1 MITLLKQSLIAVLLL
16 SPSMTYTLE
25 APAPLLTITLANQV
39 NFEFVHQCCN
49 QAEELKEILQRLLHE
64 LSEDMD
70 YWNLQQLTTFSYF
83 ISKGPAAWFTDKAQE
98 QELYEKIVFLKKALE
113 KNAYYLGRIHYYL
126 IKNYHAESAYDIEK
140 YMRELLSLVHSCVS
154 PEHAQPYDIVLP
166 YQETSQQ
173 QWSQLLVSNQKNLNT
188 FYYRMCDAYQGY
200 KKPNH
205 FRRNWLAYSAL
216 TASTVALAVYAFR
229 NQKNIKEWYAKA
241 TTALDNYWH
250 SHVHDPIANS
260 VDILTDNSQYME
272 SSPVDDQTVEI
283 EREARNDRIRAY
295 RKHLNQNEEAKGIWG
310 GTWYYLRKMR
320 DYLFTRNHI
329 SGTVS
334 EYDIEKEIEDANNGH
349 IPQVIHDR
357 NEYMKNPIKNTLYGE
372 LPQTLEIEVLHA
384 KTQVTE
390 LVNNGIKTYNLMVKN
405 LRSNQLIIELFAL
418 VPTFII
424 GKLVYNAS
432 KETLHYINKRNILPL
447 KNCTRLIHR
456 TLNKY
461 TNADEILPMDLGFV
475 VFWISEL
482 KKQVTNLPKHDQCSF
497 MEDLDDLLKAALTI
511 EQKRAVIHRMYGTYN
526 FLTPS

>member
-1 MITLLKQSLIAVLLL
+1 MITFLKKSLVFLALV
-16 SPSMTYTLE
+16 PYGAYALE
-25 APAPLLTITLANQV
+25 TATPPLIITLTNQV

-49 QAEELKEILQRLLHE
+49 QAQELKTVLMKLLNE

-126 IKNYHAESAYDIEK
+126 IKNYQAESAHDIEK

-241 TTALDNYWH
+241 TTALQYYYKTH
-250 SHVHDPIANS
+250 MYEPIKTS
-260 VDILTDNSQYME
+260 IKIMTDE
-272 SSPVDDQTVEI
+272 STLQSYPNADTAKI
-283 EREARNDRIRAY
+283 EQEAFNDTIRAHY
-295 RKHLNQNEEAKGIWG
+295 QRQNEE
-310 GTWYYLRKMR
+310 
-320 DYLFTRNHI
+320 
-329 SGTVS
+329 
-334 EYDIEKEIEDANNGH
+334 IEKPWYQKPLVWAADWLFPQSKNNTKKSFEEIEKIVRDANNGKVDDFLDARKVMSRNPKVSLAVRNLGSIYLLEAYH
-349 IPQVIHDR
+349 FKTEAIKFGAKIIHEIIP
-357 NEYMKNPIKNTLYGE
+357 P
-372 LPQTLEIEVLHA
+372 
-384 KTQVTE
+384 
-390 LVNNGIKTYNLMVKN
+390 
-405 LRSNQLIIELFAL
+405 LRLIIALSALF
-418 VPTFII
+418 PTYLLGKSAYTI
-424 GKLVYNAS
+424 GKD
-432 KETLHYINKRNILPL
+432 TLHTINKRNILPL

-456 TLNKY
+456 MLNKY
-461 TNADEILPMDLGFV
+461 TNADEISPMDLGFI

-497 MEDLDDLLKAALTI
+497 MEDLDDLLQNSLTV
-511 EQKRAVIHRMYGTYN
+511 EQKKAVIHRMYGTYN
-526 FLTPS
+526 FLAPS